1 MKNILVSNDIIPVGQ
16 FKSGL
21 AKYLKEIQNKRNS
34 LIITQNGKPA
44 GVLISPS
51 EFDELRQTK
60 LFIDSISRGLSDSEK
75 GEVLSTSQL
84 RIELQKTRTGKER
97 RKYFGQKRH
106 YFDCKKL
113 KNTSQ
118 EIIPLSQLSL
128 LTS

>member
-51 EFDELRQTK
+51 EFDDMRQTK

-75 GEVLSTSQL
+75 REVLSTSHL
-84 RIELQKTRTGKER
+84 RSELQRRRTGKE
-97 RKYFGQKRH
+97 K
-106 YFDCKKL
+106 
-113 KNTSQ
+113 
-118 EIIPLSQLSL
+118 
-128 LTS
+128 

>member
-1 MKNILVSNDIIPVGQ
+1 MKNILVANDIIQVGQ

-51 EFDELRQTK
+51 EFDDLRQTK

-84 RIELQKTRTGKER
+84 RSAMQKTRVGKE
-97 RKYFGQKRH
+97 K
-106 YFDCKKL
+106 
-113 KNTSQ
+113 
-118 EIIPLSQLSL
+118 
-128 LTS
+128 